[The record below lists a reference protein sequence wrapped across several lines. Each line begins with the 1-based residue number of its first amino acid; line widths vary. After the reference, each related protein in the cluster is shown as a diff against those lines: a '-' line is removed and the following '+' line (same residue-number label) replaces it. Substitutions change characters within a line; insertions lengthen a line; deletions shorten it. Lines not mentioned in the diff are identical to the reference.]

1 MTMSAALHLGTTGI
15 DFEALGRQA
24 YLNDEHGAP
33 ALNAAV
39 QAAIADLPVG
49 GDAAEIM
56 RAFTRGYEA
65 EREAELTRLG
75 F

>member
-1 MTMSAALHLGTTGI
+1 MSSDRLSGMTKTAV

-24 YLNDEHGAP
+24 YINDEHGAP

-49 GDAAEIM
+49 GGAAEIM
-56 RAFTRGYEA
+56 RAFSHGYEA
-65 EREAELTRLG
+65 ERQAELTRLG

>member
-39 QAAIADLPVG
+39 QAEPDVKQAEQAAARTTDQRTTVVVNLP
-49 GDAAEIM
+49 
-56 RAFTRGYEA
+56 
-65 EREAELTRLG
+65 
-75 F
+75 